1 MPIEIKPTQI
11 VEVLEEEY
19 RSPRASSGRHPTV
32 HPTNLVSTFRPGHLT
47 FHLVKQ
53 FDLDKQQVHTEHA
66 RLLATQDEQLDK
78 AIAAHAG
85 PLSGLSETAAIE
97 RQISAVEQ
105 VTASYQAKLQQARQQ
120 ANSFY
125 RGDPVRRSFD
135 AFLAAARRHKTSS
148 EPRQAWLGAYRA
160 AYEAMRLE
168 NQIAQLHRRRADL
181 APKLSTARLKARQ
194 RDQVDRQIH
203 KIEQNLSRFFNNKRE
218 LELTSVSIERLLAK
232 LQHRQRDDIVAETA
246 MVHARELER
255 ETSDL
260 TQCREKLHK
269 CIVEAPRNAQALE
282 IEIKD
287 IDSTFMS
294 ERPTTPYGRR
304 LELLALKD
312 QLIRESDTHR
322 STWPAEH
329 DAANRLSAMAQQAI
343 NAAFDEQM
351 HLSMLNGQTPSNTP
365 VTFEAWTSSTRHAL
379 VLASSRGAVAHFE
392 PVWEAFG
399 EALQRLATHVLA
411 QGVAAAA
418 RYAPLMLYSTRLG
431 NGERMGVSVPLAWL
445 TPDADQTLDANRL
458 AGQTLELPLRMNAVP
473 TGTETVVYLAA
484 TDGSSVQRDVRV
496 RQAEWDSDQG
506 AYRFTAEGP
515 GGATLLW
522 HPATPPSTL
531 SSYDPETGSHIPGL
545 PIVEDLRKHT
555 DGLIQVP
562 PELDIRT
569 FPALPDEQPDD
580 YVIVFPVDAGMAP
593 IYVMFR
599 DPRQIAG
606 VASGNGQVTPDRFL
620 EAAVTPEGAPIPARI
635 ADKLRGR
642 RFSSFDR
649 LREAF
654 WREVGA
660 DPEFR
665 QHFTLS
671 NQQRVE
677 EGSAP
682 HVPAAERAGKRGT
695 FELHHIAEVARGGA
709 VYDMDNIT
717 IMTPHQ
723 HIAHHSK
730 RSEE

>member
-1 MPIEIKPTQI
+1 MSSKGPIPLDESYVKALQDKIYYLAPSHSTDQTPMPPHQMVYTTN
-11 VEVLEEEY
+11 
-19 RSPRASSGRHPTV
+19 PGRV
-32 HPTNLVSTFRPGHLT
+32 DFNLVVQVEADTRQTHIDHAWL
-47 FHLVKQ
+47 Q
-53 FDLDKQQVHTEHA
+53 F
-66 RLLATQDEQLDK
+66 TQGEQLDQ
-78 AIAAHAG
+78 AIEASTG
-85 PLSGLSETAAIE
+85 SLSGLSETESTE
-97 RQISAVEQ
+97 RQITAVEQ
-105 VTASYQAKLQQARQQ
+105 VTASYQAQLKQARQQ
-120 ANSFY
+120 ANSFF
-125 RGDPVRRSFD
+125 GSTPISRSVNDFVSV
-135 AFLAAARRHKTSS
+135 ARQQNNAAKS
-148 EPRQAWLGAYRA
+148 RQAWLASYRA
-160 AYEAMRLE
+160 AFETIRLE
-168 NQIAQLHRRRADL
+168 KKIAELHQRRADL
-181 APKLSTARLKARQ
+181 TPKLESARLKSQQ
-194 RDQVDRQIH
+194 REQVNRQIQR
-203 KIEQNLSRFFNNKRE
+203 IEQSLARFFTSTQE
-218 LELTSVSIERLLAK
+218 LQRLSSS
-232 LQHRQRDDIVAETA
+232 LQGVLNALQQHHQDGITPKTAAE
-246 MVHARELER
+246 HAHTLEQQ
-255 ETSDL
+255 TSDL
-260 TQCREKLHK
+260 IQSKARLRQH
-269 CIVEAPRNAQALE
+269 AAQAQQDAQALE
-282 IEIKD
+282 HEIKD
-287 IDSTFMS
+287 VDFTLGLEQPQAPY
-294 ERPTTPYGRR
+294 ERRE
-304 LELLALKD
+304 ELLQLKV
-312 QLIRESDTHR
+312 QMIHESG
-322 STWPAEH
+322 TWPAQ
-329 DAANRLSAMAQQAI
+329 DTTTTQLDTMAQQAI
-343 NAAFDEQM
+343 DTAFDEQV
-351 HLSMLNGQTPSNTP
+351 HLAMLNGSTPSNTP

-392 PVWEAFG
+392 PAWAAFG

-445 TPDADQTLDANRL
+445 APGADQTLDANRL

-473 TGTETVVYLAA
+473 SGTETVVYLAA

-496 RQAEWDSDQG
+496 RQAEWDNGLG

-515 GGATLLW
+515 GGAILLW

-580 YVIVFPVDAGMAP
+580 YVIVFPVDAGLAP

-606 VASGNGQVTPDRFL
+606 VASGHGQVTPDRFL